1 MSPLIAVG
9 WIYLLAWLPFAG
21 LVGAAVV
28 GWRWGWGTL
37 LLTSI
42 GWAALAF
49 ILFGLALPGTS
60 TGDGANIALF
70 AFFIP
75 WLFCG
80 SVALLL
86 RHKRHRPGAVH
97 GR

>member
-1 MSPLIAVG
+1 
-9 WIYLLAWLPFAG
+9 LA
-21 LVGAAVV
+21 GAAVV

-42 GWAALAF
+42 GWAGLAF

-70 AFFIP
+70 GFLIP

-80 SVALLL
+80 SLALLVRQR
-86 RHKRHRPGAVH
+86 RHPPRT
-97 GR
+97 